1 MSRMVI
7 CPKCLYSIDWSSP
20 RECWVWSEHE
30 QRYQPVSPYG
40 LAADAWQERRR
51 LGYVQCPNPVDDVP
65 VHFLPARYG
74 DLDEPLIVGLVGT
87 TGVGKTSLLA
97 AMVFEMLRGG
107 LQAVD
112 VDVSPLDLHAH
123 QEFRHRYLEPFADQ
137 HALPQTEVGPSGYQ
151 SCLLVTSPT
160 GTRPVVLVDIAGG
173 EFDDDRPAGAAT
185 RLLAGVDAL
194 VFVDAAE
201 YRPSGGE
208 TAPRLDVNAAFTMA
222 VAGVRAAER
231 SRDVVASVVVTK
243 ADRIRF
249 THPVD
254 RWYGQPGGADAL
266 DLASFADETEDVY
279 AYLQSR
285 GVRSATAPFEA
296 FHRCTMHFASAT
308 GHDAFDRTTTP
319 AGRPQ
324 VRPKGVLRPLVAV
337 FAMTGVLDTAE
348 ARQVGKPVS

>member
-1 MSRMVI
+1 MSRPVI
-7 CPKCLYSIDWSSP
+7 CPKCLFPIDWNAR
-20 RECWVWSEHE
+20 RECWIWSEHE
-30 QRYQPVSPYG
+30 QRYQPVSPDG
-40 LAADAWQERRR
+40 LDADTWEERRR
-51 LGYVQCPNPVDDVP
+51 LGYVQCPNPMDDVP

-74 DLDEPLIVGLVGT
+74 DLDEPLIVGLVGAA
-87 TGVGKTSLLA
+87 GVGKTSLLT
-97 AMVFEMLRGG
+97 AMVFEMLRGA

-112 VDVSPLDLHAH
+112 IDVSPLDLHAH
-123 QEFRHRYLEPFADQ
+123 QEFRHRYLDSFAGQ
-137 HALPQTEVGPSGYQ
+137 LALPQTEVGQSGYQ
-151 SCLLVTSPT
+151 ACLLVASPT

-208 TAPRLDVNAAFTMA
+208 IAPRLDVNAAFTMA

-231 SRDVVASVVVTK
+231 TRDVVASVVVTK

-254 RWYGQPGGADAL
+254 RWYGQPGVADAL
-266 DLASFADETEDVY
+266 DLSSFASETEDVY

-285 GVRSATAPFEA
+285 GIRSATAPFEA

-308 GHDAFDRTTTP
+308 GHDAFGHTTT
-319 AGRPQ
+319 AADRPEM
-324 VRPKGVLRPLVAV
+324 RPTGVLRPLVAV
-337 FAMTGVLDTAE
+337 FAMTGVLDTDE
-348 ARQVGKPVS
+348 ARHVGAPVP